1 VAAPRKPDIERRR
14 REKVLLLDGAMGTAV
29 MAAGLSA
36 DDYHGHDGCHDYL
49 VLSRPDL
56 VSGIHA
62 SYLEAGCDI
71 IETDSF
77 GAQAGELA
85 KHGLQERTY
94 EINRAAA
101 ALAVKAAGDFSAS
114 GQPRYA
120 AGSIGPGSRLPSLEQ
135 VDFSAL
141 EESYYA
147 QALGL
152 LDGGVDMFQVE
163 TCQDMLQAKAALR
176 ALNRAFRERRC
187 RRPVSLLVTL
197 EKNRMLLGTDIAT
210 ALATFRPFPLFAF
223 GVNCG
228 SGPEGM
234 AEAVRDL
241 AAASPFPLAVM
252 PNAGLPKFRGGKY
265 VYDLDPAPFA
275 RSLRAFVEQDGAAM
289 VGGCCGT
296 TARHIRALARLV
308 GGASPAPR
316 GRKAQRGQATSL
328 FAVQELRVRPAPLI
342 IGEQTNA
349 TGSRR
354 FKAALLAD
362 DLDAMLAVAQDQ
374 AREGAH
380 LLDLN
385 VAYAGRDEARD
396 MARAASR
403 LNARSRLPL
412 MLDSASIPA
421 LEAGLKGCAGRPVIN
436 SINLEDGGTRA
447 GAILALARDFGAAVV
462 CLAIDEQGMARDRA
476 RKASVLKRLH
486 DLAIG
491 SGLRSEDVFLD
502 PLTFTLA
509 SGDPGLAAAGAE
521 TLAALPLLKKAMPR
535 AHTLL
540 GVSNISYGL
549 LPAARRIVNAV
560 FLYHAVRAGLDAAI
574 FHAGRV
580 LPLNRIDPVE
590 IRLAED
596 LIFNRCQGGRRPLRA
611 IMDYFQGKKGEE
623 PPEKAGKTMTPA
635 ERLRAAVLNGNAAGL
650 ESDID
655 LLAAGTAPLD
665 IVNGHLLKA
674 MAEVGELF
682 EKGMMQLPFVL
693 QAAEVVKAALD
704 ILEPRL
710 PKAGR
715 RLRGSMVLATVK
727 GDVHDIG
734 KNLVDIILRSNG
746 YRVSNIGTN
755 QGGEE
760 IAAAVKKHRPG
771 HVGLSAL
778 LVRSTLEM
786 EGILRHL
793 RREGIRVP
801 VICGGAALTPGF
813 VASALKPA
821 YGNNVAYAADAFAA
835 MKIMAGIAPPGP
847 KTAGAVLKAKA
858 AATGIA
864 PARPLE
870 PPFLGSRIVRWT
882 LEEILPFMDKRVL
895 VKARWRMR
903 PGAQAEEFFAGTL
916 ATIQERGI
924 DAFSAVYGYF
934 ACRRSGRNGIVLA
947 SGAEQAVFEFPRRE
961 NISLADY
968 FPPENDVAPLF
979 IVSCGQAL
987 ARLEREL
994 FASDQYNR
1002 YLLLHGFGV
1011 ELAEALAAAM
1021 HARIR
1026 RELHLGARRGK
1037 RFSPGFPAWPELADQ
1052 RLIVRLLAAGRI
1064 GVTLSAGDQLL
1075 PELST
1080 SAMVVG
1086 HPQAAYF

>member
-1 VAAPRKPDIERRR
+1 
-14 REKVLLLDGAMGTAV
+14 
-29 MAAGLSA
+29 
-36 DDYHGHDGCHDYL
+36 
-49 VLSRPDL
+49 
-56 VSGIHA
+56 
-62 SYLEAGCDI
+62 
-71 IETDSF
+71 
-77 GAQAGELA
+77 
-85 KHGLQERTY
+85 
-94 EINRAAA
+94 
-101 ALAVKAAGDFSAS
+101 
-114 GQPRYA
+114 
-120 AGSIGPGSRLPSLEQ
+120 
-135 VDFSAL
+135 
-141 EESYYA
+141 
-147 QALGL
+147 
-152 LDGGVDMFQVE
+152 
-163 TCQDMLQAKAALR
+163 
-176 ALNRAFRERRC
+176 
-187 RRPVSLLVTL
+187 
-197 EKNRMLLGTDIAT
+197 
-210 ALATFRPFPLFAF
+210 
-223 GVNCG
+223 
-228 SGPEGM
+228 
-234 AEAVRDL
+234 
-241 AAASPFPLAVM
+241 
-252 PNAGLPKFRGGKY
+252 
-265 VYDLDPAPFA
+265 
-275 RSLRAFVEQDGAAM
+275 
-289 VGGCCGT
+289 
-296 TARHIRALARLV
+296 
-308 GGASPAPR
+308 
-316 GRKAQRGQATSL
+316 
-328 FAVQELRVRPAPLI
+328 
-342 IGEQTNA
+342 
-349 TGSRR
+349 
-354 FKAALLAD
+354 
-362 DLDAMLAVAQDQ
+362 
-374 AREGAH
+374 
-380 LLDLN
+380 
-385 VAYAGRDEARD
+385 
-396 MARAASR
+396 
-403 LNARSRLPL
+403 
-412 MLDSASIPA
+412 
-421 LEAGLKGCAGRPVIN
+421 
-436 SINLEDGGTRA
+436 
-447 GAILALARDFGAAVV
+447 
-462 CLAIDEQGMARDRA
+462 
-476 RKASVLKRLH
+476 VLKRLH

-509 SGDPGLAAAGAE
+509 SGDPGLAEAGVE
-521 TLAALPLLKKAMPR
+521 TLAALPLLRKKMPR

-560 FLYHAVRAGLDAAI
+560 FLYHAVQAGLDAAI

-596 LIFNRCQGGRRPLRA
+596 LIFNRCQGDRRPLRA
-611 IMDYFQGKKGEE
+611 IMEHFQGKKGGE
-623 PPEKAGKTMTPA
+623 PLEKAGKTATPA

-655 LLAAGTAPLD
+655 LLAAEIAPLD

-771 HVGLSAL
+771 HIGLSAL

-786 EGILRHL
+786 EGILSHL

-821 YGNNVAYAADAFAA
+821 YGNKVAYAADAFSA
-835 MKIMAGIAPPGP
+835 MKIMAGAAPPGP
-847 KTAGAVLKAKA
+847 RPARAVLKAKA
-858 AATGIA
+858 VAAGIA
-864 PARPLE
+864 PARPLK
-870 PPFLGSRIVRWT
+870 PPFLGSRVVRWT
-882 LEEILPFMDKRVL
+882 LAEILPFMDKRVL

-903 PGAQAEEFFAGTL
+903 PGAKAEEFLADTL
-916 ATIQERGI
+916 ATIQEQGI

-934 ACRRSGRNGIVLA
+934 SCRRSGRNGIVLA
-947 SGAEQAVFEFPRRE
+947 SGAEKAVFEFPRRK

-968 FPPENDVAPLF
+968 FSPENDVAPLF

-994 FASDQYNR
+994 FTSDQYSR

-1037 RFSPGFPAWPELADQ
+1037 RFSPGFPAWPDLADQ
-1052 RLIVRLLAAGRI
+1052 RRIVRLLAAERI
-1064 GVTLSAGDQLL
+1064 GISLSAGDQLL